1 MHLIRE
7 NIASLYEQIASL
19 LADEIRQG
27 SFEPSGKL
35 PSEAALCL
43 RFGVSRVTVR
53 LALARLEA
61 DGAVE
66 RKQGKG
72 TYATG
77 KQLRHGLDHLRSFH
91 ESLLLQGLQAEMR
104 LLSREVVD
112 APGGALSVMG
122 DEQGSCLRLERLHL
136 VDGEPLAVGRSYLPV
151 LMAEM
156 EWERMESRPAYAI
169 LRELTGQDVACADLA
184 IKVGQ
189 ADAALAKALRVE
201 RGAPLLVMAR
211 SSYFADGV
219 CCDRSQFYIR
229 PERYEFSLKTSFA
242 AGL

>member
-7 NIASLYEQIASL
+7 NIASLYEQIALL

-156 EWERMESRPAYAI
+156 QWERMESRPAYAI
-169 LRELTGQDVACADLA
+169 LRELTGQDVARADLA

>member
-19 LADEIRQG
+19 LADEIRHG

-53 LALARLEA
+53 LALARLED
-61 DGAVE
+61 DGVVE

-104 LLSREVVD
+104 LLSRKVVD

-169 LRELTGQDVACADLA
+169 LRELTGQDVARADLA

-211 SSYFADGV
+211 SSYFTDGV